1 MSEDLKDYTDPLTS
15 ILSLIGMS
23 RLGILGA
30 GTNER
35 YFTIGIRGSGENFFA
50 GVEIELFDE
59 ECFPSHLRG
68 WENFLKEHPD
78 LVETARVNWINDTT
92 GMECFKEWI
101 EEYFSPYMLRIYKR
115 VYDKIISNTE
125 RIMLKIK

>member
-15 ILSLIGMS
+15 ILSLIEMC
-23 RLGILGA
+23 RLGLLGV

-35 YFTIGIRGSGENFFA
+35 YFSVGIKGSGESFFVE
-50 GVEIELFDE
+50 VEIELFDE

-68 WENFLKEHPD
+68 WENFLKEHPNI
-78 LVETARVNWINDTT
+78 VENTRVDWDNDTT
-92 GMECFKEWI
+92 GMECFQGWL
-101 EEYFSPYMLRIYKR
+101 EEYFSPYLLKMYKQ
-115 VYDKIISNTE
+115 VYDHIISNTE

>member
-1 MSEDLKDYTDPLTS
+1 MSEDLKNYTDPLIS
-15 ILSLIGMS
+15 ILSLIGMC
-23 RLGILGA
+23 RLGVLGV

-35 YFTIGIRGSGENFFA
+35 YFTIGIKGSGESFFA

-59 ECFPSHLRG
+59 ECFPSSLKG

-78 LVETARVNWINDTT
+78 LVETAKVNWINNTT
-92 GMECFKEWI
+92 GMEFFQEWI
-101 EEYFSPYMLRIYKR
+101 EEYFSPYMLKIYKR

>member
-1 MSEDLKDYTDPLTS
+1 MSEDLKNYTDPLTS
-15 ILSLIGMS
+15 ILSLIGMC

-30 GTNER
+30 ETNER
-35 YFTIGIRGSGENFFA
+35 YFAVGIGGSGESLF
-50 GVEIELFDE
+50 VEIELFNE
-59 ECFPSHLRG
+59 KCFPSSLKG

-78 LVETARVNWINDTT
+78 LVETARVSWINKTT
-92 GMECFKEWI
+92 GMECLQEWI
-101 EEYFSPYMLRIYKR
+101 EEYFSPYMLKRYKQ